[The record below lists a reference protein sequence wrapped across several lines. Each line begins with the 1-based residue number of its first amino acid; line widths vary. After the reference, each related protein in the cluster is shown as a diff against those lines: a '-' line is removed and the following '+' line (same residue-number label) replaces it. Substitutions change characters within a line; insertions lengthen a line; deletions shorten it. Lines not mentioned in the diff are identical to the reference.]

1 MPSIRVITPI
11 LGDRYYHVFNRG
23 NNKRQVFF
31 SEANYNYFLKL
42 YDHYLGSYVSTLAYS
57 LMPNH
62 FHLLIKTSGKLPSDF
77 SSGMSS
83 FQRDDIP
90 EDETMG
96 KIISNQ
102 FRRFFISYTMAINK
116 QENMNGN
123 LFDRPFKRLEIEDE
137 EYLKYLSFYI
147 HYNPQ
152 KHRLINNFRDYR
164 YSSWKAYNSAQT
176 TKLNRNLLFD
186 FFGEKNDFL
195 EYHQYLHEEKEWL
208 NLE

>member
-1 MPSIRVITPI
+1 MKVITPI

-42 YDHYLGSYVSTLAYS
+42 YDQYLGSYVSTLAYS

-62 FHLLIKTSGKLPSDF
+62 FHLLIKTRDKLPSDF

-90 EDETMG
+90 EEETMG

-102 FRRFFISYTMAINK
+102 FHRFFIS
-116 QENMNGN
+116 
-123 LFDRPFKRLEIEDE
+123 
-137 EYLKYLSFYI
+137 
-147 HYNPQ
+147 
-152 KHRLINNFRDYR
+152 
-164 YSSWKAYNSAQT
+164 
-176 TKLNRNLLFD
+176 
-186 FFGEKNDFL
+186 
-195 EYHQYLHEEKEWL
+195 
-208 NLE
+208 